1 VGLPVQ
7 KAEENNRFFRYLET
21 LRGSKLTLSFNV
33 NSHNTLSITLHEER
47 EGKRRAFGIL
57 SFGGRGYRKQLF
69 NKLLST
75 IDFRFQK
82 RGRFSAYMVAHVD
95 SKLVDILE
103 ALEKVERVNPT
114 FGGKH
119 VASENSQHRS
129 IRERVRKPYKSPI

>member
-95 SKLVDILE
+95 SKLVDIC
-103 ALEKVERVNPT
+103 
-114 FGGKH
+114 
-119 VASENSQHRS
+119 
-129 IRERVRKPYKSPI
+129 